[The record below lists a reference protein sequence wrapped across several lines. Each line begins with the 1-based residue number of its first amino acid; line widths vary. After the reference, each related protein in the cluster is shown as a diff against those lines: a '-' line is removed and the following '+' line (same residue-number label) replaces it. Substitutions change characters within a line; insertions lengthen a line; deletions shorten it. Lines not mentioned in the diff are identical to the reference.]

1 MAAPSLECP
10 MGSRKNPCEAVVS
23 RSTEPGNADDWEE
36 IGFADSPEQGKEA
49 VASLDV
55 KSECPEKGQDVVA
68 SFDGLAECITALKPF
83 ANEAIL
89 VLEKCQ
95 KRLGRKMTSFAE
107 LRAKLQDVCQSCD
120 QKDRLILA
128 GSGNVGKSTIANAFL
143 GGEKFWPTASFCM
156 TSRICEAYYD
166 ESSDGK
172 PISKD
177 LVHKSANSEPQEFQ
191 GMKTPLQVCHPS
203 PLLKPDVMLVDLPG
217 LDQEKEY
224 MERLDKYMKCHPSS
238 SVVLLYVIDVKNK
251 ICSPDRQFLEKL
263 MKSPW
268 QNLSQGLGFL
278 VNKCDVGG
286 DANVANSDEEV
297 PDYPKL
303 IADITKETQ
312 NYCTPTVMDLSMKNK
327 KENNPAAIQKWQ
339 KVEAYAHNALTKLK
353 GKRLIQI
360 LLSLERIMDILRLA
374 VQDDEHL
381 RGEIEK
387 REKHL
392 LLAEDKV
399 KQVTND
405 KFKWVR
411 RRAKEI
417 KQTLKERQEGH
428 LDAIFQAGVPHYNC
442 RVAEAFGLQEVDK
455 AIHDRIQVM
464 VANDIQLSAR
474 TSPIADAVAGFG
486 AVAGLLCKVG
496 FVVSTAAAEGA
507 AGLLAATIMS
517 PLSLMAWGL
526 AGVVVVL
533 PIAAICASIPM
544 TLVDESYVKDR
555 FTEIYEK
562 VMEEYPDMWAKREH
576 DSIVGQTR
584 TDLQAQRES
593 LQRLQKE
600 AGTRGFLDDEFKAE
614 CSELQEK
621 YGSLTKRCNTML
633 DLF

>member
-1 MAAPSLECP
+1 MKS
-10 MGSRKNPCEAVVS
+10 
-23 RSTEPGNADDWEE
+23 
-36 IGFADSPEQGKEA
+36 DSPEQGQEAVACLDVKSDSPEQGQEA

-83 ANEAIL
+83 ANETVL

-95 KRLGRKMTSFAE
+95 KRLGREMTSFTE

-143 GGEKFWPTASFCM
+143 GGGKFWPTARFCM
-156 TSRICEAYYD
+156 TSRICEAHYD
-166 ESSDGK
+166 AASDGTSIDK
-172 PISKD
+172 EMVQENTS
-177 LVHKSANSEPQEFQ
+177 SE
-191 GMKTPLQVCHPS
+191 PLQVWHPS
-203 PLLKPDVMLVDLPG
+203 PLLKPDVILVDLPG
-217 LDQEKEY
+217 LDQKEEY
-224 MERLDKYMKCHPSS
+224 MERLVKYMNSHSAS

-251 ICSPDRQFLEKL
+251 ICNPDRQFLEKL

-286 DANVANSDEEV
+286 DTNVANSDEEV

-360 LLSLERIMDILRLA
+360 LLSLERIMDMLRLA

-399 KQVTND
+399 KQVTDD
-405 KFKWVR
+405 KDEWVR
-411 RRAKEI
+411 RRAEEI

-428 LDAIFQAGVPHYNC
+428 LDAILQASVPHYNC
-442 RVAEAFGLQEVDK
+442 RVAEAFGLREVDTV
-455 AIHDRIQVM
+455 IHDRIQVM
-464 VANDIQLSAR
+464 VANDIQLSAG
-474 TSPIADAVAGFG
+474 TSLPIADAVAGIS
-486 AVAGLLCKVG
+486 AVTGLIYAVG
-496 FVVSTAAAEGA
+496 FVVAAAATDGVV
-507 AGLLAATIMS
+507 GLLAATIMF
-517 PLSLMAWGL
+517 PVTVMAGGV
-526 AGVVVVL
+526 AGMVVVL
-533 PIAAICASIPM
+533 PFAIIGAVIPM
-544 TLVDESYVKDR
+544 TLVDKSYVRDR
-555 FTEIYEK
+555 FTKIYKK
-562 VMEEYPDMWAKREH
+562 VMKEYPDKCAKHEH
-576 DSIVGQTR
+576 DSIVGQTK
-584 TDLQAQRES
+584 TVLQAQRES
-593 LQRLQKE
+593 LQHLQKE

-633 DLF
+633 DLFLKWAKSVRMQVKGGDI